1 MVGTDQLMVGTY
13 HYCDMYVLK
22 MTVSML
28 IKKMV
33 GTYSTLLVN
42 VYHIIH
48 TPTMT
53 DRLIPNVIGTY

>member
-1 MVGTDQLMVGTY
+1 
-13 HYCDMYVLK
+13 MYVLK

-53 DRLIPNVIGTY
+53 DRHIPNVIGIY